1 MQTTPKR
8 FGVAAKEP
16 KGSERLQAL
25 VTPSLGSAQSQPHRH
40 HVDVSPR
47 RVKMLE
53 ELRAGCELIE
63 LYDRVSPRFLAGRAQ
78 R

>member
-25 VTPSLGSAQSQPHRH
+25 VTPSLGSAHQPHRH
-40 HVDVSPR
+40 HVNASPR
-47 RVKMLE
+47 RVKTLE
-53 ELRAGCELIE
+53 ELRAGCERIE
-63 LYDRVSPRFLAGRAQ
+63 LYDRASPGVSAGR
-78 R
+78 RHR

>member
-25 VTPSLGSAQSQPHRH
+25 VTPSLGSAQSRPPRH
-40 HVDVSPR
+40 HVDT
-47 RVKMLE
+47 LE

-63 LYDRVSPRFLAGRAQ
+63 LYDRASPGFLAGR
-78 R
+78 RHR

>member
-25 VTPSLGSAQSQPHRH
+25 VTPSLGSAQSQ
-40 HVDVSPR
+40 
-47 RVKMLE
+47 
-53 ELRAGCELIE
+53 LRAGCELIE
-63 LYDRVSPRFLAGRAQ
+63 LYDRVSPGFLAGRAQ

>member
-25 VTPSLGSAQSQPHRH
+25 YTPSLGSAQPQPHRH
-40 HVDVSPR
+40 HVDASPR
-47 RVKMLE
+47 RVKTLE

-63 LYDRVSPRFLAGRAQ
+63 LYDRASPGFLAGR
-78 R
+78 RHR